1 MSSLKF
7 GSGFPAVESTSQCK
21 KKNGGSNPH
30 PFNLNNLSNA
40 PDSLFQILTKKQD
53 KISGISSP
61 WMYMGMLFASFCW
74 HIEDCYMYSANYM
87 HKGEA
92 KTWYLVPGNCK
103 EDVENLIKKTYPD
116 IFSKRP
122 NILNQIVL
130 QLNPL
135 EFKKHGVLP
144 FFCSKKFIKFFSDTN
159 IQNSSKASRIRHH
172 LPKSFPLW
180 LLPWLQRFRGC

>member
-1 MSSLKF
+1 M
-7 GSGFPAVESTSQCK
+7 
-21 KKNGGSNPH
+21 
-30 PFNLNNLSNA
+30 SNA

-92 KTWYLVPGNCK
+92 KTWYFVPGNYK
-103 EDVENLIKKTYPD
+103 EKVENLMRRKYPD
-116 IFSKRP
+116 IFAKRP
-122 NILNQIVL
+122 NILNQIIL

-135 EFKKHGVLP
+135 ELIKDGVKDHI
-144 FFCSKKFIKFFSDTN
+144 FIYKFIKNLIIFT
-159 IQNSSKASRIRHH
+159 KTH
-172 LPKSFPLW
+172 PLD
-180 LLPWLQRFRGC
+180 PCV